1 MPARSLRPRHASG
14 RRTGPFFAGPALAFL
29 LLAGL
34 VLASGL
40 GCAKKAPPLVEIGHV
55 GSLIVAVRDNGDVV
69 FTATNEIEVF
79 PVVLPAEKRE
89 EAADKL
95 ARVFSEGRDWCEA
108 HRTREV
114 PVWGFREV
122 RAKASFVEDGSTFF
136 FLLTLGEPED
146 NRKRASV
153 ALSEERATRLLD
165 LLVQAPELRQT
176 ILQGF

>member
-1 MPARSLRPRHASG
+1 MPSPRRSSRPPFGRPAGQFPAARVP
-14 RRTGPFFAGPALAFL
+14 AFL
-29 LLAGL
+29 LLAAL

-40 GCAKKAPPLVEIGHV
+40 GCAKPHPVVEIGHV

-95 ARVFSEGRDWCEA
+95 ARVFTEGRDWCEA

-114 PVWGFREV
+114 PVWGYREV
-122 RAKASFVEDGSTFF
+122 RAKASFVEDGSTFS
-136 FLLTLGEPED
+136 FLLSLGQPED

-153 ALSEERATRLLD
+153 ALSEDRATRLLD
-165 LLVQAPELRQT
+165 LLTQAPELRQA
-176 ILQGF
+176 IIQGF

>member
-1 MPARSLRPRHASG
+1 MPARSLRPRRPFG
-14 RRTGPFFAGPALAFL
+14 RTPRLPSAGPVLAFL

-34 VLASGL
+34 ALASGL
-40 GCAKKAPPLVEIGHV
+40 GCAKTPPLVEIGHV
-55 GSLIVAVRDNGDVV
+55 GSLIVAVRDNGDVT

-95 ARVFSEGRDWCEA
+95 ARVFTEGRDWCEA

-114 PVWGFREV
+114 PVWGYREV
-122 RAKASFVEDGSTFF
+122 RAKASFVEDGSTFS
-136 FLLTLGEPED
+136 FLLSLGQPDD

>member
-1 MPARSLRPRHASG
+1 MPSPRRSPRPPFGLSAGLFAAARV
-14 RRTGPFFAGPALAFL
+14 LAWL
-29 LLAGL
+29 LLAAL

-40 GCAKKAPPLVEIGHV
+40 GCAKTPPVVEIGHI
-55 GSLIVAVRDNGDVV
+55 GSLIVAVRDNGDMV

-95 ARVFSEGRDWCEA
+95 ARVFTEGRDWCEA

-114 PVWGFREV
+114 PVWGYQEV

-136 FLLTLGEPED
+136 FLLSLGQPDD

-176 ILQGF
+176 IIQGF